1 MRTVTTVDDRTSD
14 VRVGLI
20 GYGLAGAV
28 FHAPLIAATPGF
40 RLTAVV
46 TRDPERQA
54 QVRREYPGVQVVDTP
69 EQLWAPAAGVDA
81 AGVDAV
87 DLVIVASPNRTHVLL
102 AAAAIDAGR
111 HVVVDKP
118 FALTVAEGGDLAAR
132 ARARG
137 VVLVP
142 FHNRRWDGDF
152 RTVRRLIGE
161 GALGTIARFESR
173 FERWR
178 PVPRAGWKE
187 LAEPGTGILYDLGPH
202 LVDQALV
209 LFGPVTSVYAEL
221 DRRRAGD
228 PAVDDDA
235 FVALTH
241 ASGVR
246 SQLWA
251 SALAAQPGPRFRVL
265 GDRGAYTKRGL
276 DPQEAALAAGAR
288 PGHPGWGE
296 DPRDRWGLLGI
307 DGGTGPGGDTLR
319 AVPTE
324 AGAYEQF
331 YARVLAAVR
340 GEGPP
345 PVDVADAVAGLAVLE
360 AARQSAAERRVVAL
374 TDSPATHSH
383 SA

>member
-1 MRTVTTVDDRTSD
+1 MTTHDHPRD

-28 FHAPLIAATPGF
+28 FHAPLIAATPGM

-54 QVRREYPGVQVVDTP
+54 RVRRDHPHAHVVDVP
-69 EQLWAPAAGVDA
+69 EQLWAPAAA
-81 AGVDAV
+81 PAAV
-87 DLVIVASPNRTHVLL
+87 DLVVVASPNGTHVPL
-102 AAAAIDAGR
+102 AAAAVAAGR

-118 FALTVAEGGDLAAR
+118 FALTAAQGRAVAAQAR
-132 ARARG
+132 ERG
-137 VVLVP
+137 VVLAP

-152 RTVRRLIGE
+152 RTVRRLVAE
-161 GALGTIARFESR
+161 GALGTVARFESR

-187 LAEPGTGILYDLGPH
+187 RAEPGTGILYDLGPH

-209 LFGPVTSVYAEL
+209 LFGPVTHVYAEL
-221 DRRRAGD
+221 NRRRAGD

-251 SALAAQPGPRFRVL
+251 SAVAAQPGPRFRVL
-265 GDRGAYTKRGL
+265 GSHAAYTKRGL
-276 DPQEAALAAGAR
+276 DPQEAGLAAGAR
-288 PGHPGWGE
+288 PGQPGWGA
-296 DPRDRWGLLGI
+296 DPRDHWGLLGI
-307 DGGTGPGGDTLR
+307 DGGTGDDAPR

-331 YARVLAAVR
+331 YAGVLAAVR
-340 GEGPP
+340 GAGSP
-345 PVDVADAVAGLAVLE
+345 PVAPDDAVAGLVVIE
-360 AARQSAAERRVVAL
+360 AARQSAAERRVVHLDAAAGVASTKSL
-374 TDSPATHSH
+374 TG
-383 SA
+383 